1 MRRKK
6 KFSVSLAVLIVF
18 ALLFLFPIYWTVTT
32 AFKSPNQIMT
42 NPPEFFPK
50 HFTWDNFVEV
60 FTQQNIGTFFTNS
73 LVVSISATLVTLFLA
88 SLAGYGFSRFRFHG
102 RDLSMML
109 IIVVR
114 MIPALIYMVPYYIIF
129 NNIGMLDSKLGL
141 VVVYITANLP
151 LAIWLAT
158 GFFDEIPRE
167 VFESAKIDGASEF
180 RVYWKIAL
188 PLVVPGLV
196 VISVLVFLATYNEF
210 GTALVLLFNDA
221 NKTLP
226 VGISGMLQLQK
237 DTPYGLLAAA
247 GTVAMIPAF
256 ILALTTQKYVQ
267 KGITAG
273 AVKG

>member
-1 MRRKK
+1 
-6 KFSVSLAVLIVF
+6 
-18 ALLFLFPIYWTVTT
+18 
-32 AFKSPNQIMT
+32 
-42 NPPEFFPK
+42 
-50 HFTWDNFVEV
+50 
-60 FTQQNIGTFFTNS
+60 
-73 LVVSISATLVTLFLA
+73 
-88 SLAGYGFSRFRFHG
+88 
-102 RDLSMML
+102 MML
-109 IIVVR
+109 VIIVR

-129 NNIGMLDSKLGL
+129 NNLGMLDSKLAL
-141 VVVYITANLP
+141 TVVYITANLP

-158 GFFDEIPRE
+158 GFFDEIPAE
-167 VFESAKIDGASEF
+167 VFESAKIDGCSEF
-180 RVYWKIAL
+180 QVYRKIAL
-188 PLVVPGLV
+188 PLVIPGLV
-196 VISVLVFLATYNEF
+196 VISILVFLASYNEF

-247 GTVAMIPAF
+247 GTIALIPAF

>member
-1 MRRKK
+1 MRKTRR
-6 KFSVSLAVLIVF
+6 FSVSLVI
-18 ALLFLFPIYWTVTT
+18 LLAYTFLSLFPVYWTVTT
-32 AFKSPNQIMT
+32 AFKRPGQILT
-42 NPPEFFPK
+42 TPPQFVP
-50 HFTWDNFVEV
+50 TSVTMDNFRQAIGEKSIGV
-60 FTQQNIGTFFTNS
+60 FFVNS
-73 LVVSISATLVTLFLA
+73 MMIASATTLCTLVLA
-88 SLAGYGFSRFRFHG
+88 SLAGYGYSRFRFRG
-102 RDLSMML
+102 RGASMML
-109 IIVVR
+109 VIIVR

-129 NNIGMLDSKLGL
+129 NHLGLLDSKIALT
-141 VVVYITANLP
+141 VVYITANLP

-158 GFFDEIPRE
+158 GFFDEIPVE
-167 VFESAKIDGASEF
+167 VFESAKIDGCSEF
-180 RVYWKIAL
+180 QIYRKIAL
-188 PLVVPGLV
+188 PLVIPGLV
-196 VISVLVFLATYNEF
+196 VIAILVFLAAYNEF

-247 GTVAMIPAF
+247 GTIALIPAF

>member
-1 MRRKK
+1 MRKRRHI
-6 KFSVSLAVLIVF
+6 SVSLIILLIFTVLS
-18 ALLFLFPIYWTVTT
+18 LFPVYWTVTT
-32 AFKSPNQIMT
+32 AFKKPSQIMVL
-42 NPPEFFPK
+42 PPDFIP
-50 HFTWDNFVEV
+50 TSGTPDNFKEA
-60 FTQQNIGTFFTNS
+60 FSEKHIGTFFGNS
-73 LVVSISATLVTLFLA
+73 LLIAVATSLMTLLLA
-88 SLAGYGFSRFRFHG
+88 SLAGYGYSRFRFKG
-102 RDLSMML
+102 RKSAMML
-109 IIVVR
+109 VIIVR

-129 NNIGMLDSKLGL
+129 NNLGMLDSKLAL
-141 VVVYITANLP
+141 TVVYITANLP

-158 GFFDEIPRE
+158 GFFDEIPAE
-167 VFESAKIDGASEF
+167 VFESAKIDGCSEF
-180 RVYWKIAL
+180 QVYRKIAL
-188 PLVVPGLV
+188 PLVIPGLV
-196 VISVLVFLATYNEF
+196 VISILVFLASYNEF

-247 GTVAMIPAF
+247 GTIALIPAF